1 MIKEVCKLRFTV
13 EERILLHLLDF
24 THYRSKIEVP
34 KSITQEGIC
43 NNILIQR
50 KHLPRSLK
58 KMEEKNLIEI
68 KTTHVKGK
76 KQRIKTYYLTNRGE
90 LKAFDLR
97 ESIINFKI
105 IVCDKKGFL
114 IETTIKDVG
123 KIAGGF
129 NSLAKIVSCIN
140 SEGIVDLKKIEK
152 NEKKEI
158 SDRLKIYKKAL
169 EQAWDDGKI
178 TKSEH
183 DLLLNLRNSL
193 NISEKEH
200 LKIEKQILKNPNH
213 KSSSEAL
220 KIYKIALE
228 QALADNKISADEKAI
243 LDKIKEEFSIKDS

>member
-1 MIKEVCKLRFTV
+1 MAT
-13 EERILLHLLDF
+13 
-24 THYRSKIEVP
+24 S
-34 KSITQEGIC
+34 Q
-43 NNILIQR
+43 
-50 KHLPRSLK
+50 
-58 KMEEKNLIEI
+58 
-68 KTTHVKGK
+68 
-76 KQRIKTYYLTNRGE
+76 
-90 LKAFDLR
+90 
-97 ESIINFKI
+97 
-105 IVCDKKGFL
+105 
-114 IETTIKDVG
+114 
-123 KIAGGF
+123 
-129 NSLAKIVSCIN
+129 
-140 SEGIVDLKKIEK
+140 K